1 MERSPAAE
9 TAGVDCSTAAP
20 AGLNRP
26 AAETAG
32 ADRLGAN
39 SDRCLRRS
47 GLPGCCLRGSKTSGS
62 EKLTNARQASGLSGV
77 YCLRAQKRCVQRGS
91 WSRGRRRSR
100 FCARRTGFVACDES
114 SVIGYWPALV
124 GIGWRWLVLV
134 MAGANNR
141 MFWPSG
147 DKSNDYSHTRSL
159 AKAVRGSKLR
169 TFVKNVQFAHAQ
181 RWFEGLSDLPTAN
194 NRPFCP
200 GKAKTCDY
208 SHARGLA
215 NTVRG
220 SKRQAIVEN
229 VQFPQSQRWFEGLLD
244 LLMANNR
251 AFCPRGTKTRDYL
264 QSTIAKVGAPE
275 CRGPKRTIIRGRV

>member
-1 MERSPAAE
+1 
-9 TAGVDCSTAAP
+9 
-20 AGLNRP
+20 
-26 AAETAG
+26 
-32 ADRLGAN
+32 
-39 SDRCLRRS
+39 
-47 GLPGCCLRGSKTSGS
+47 
-62 EKLTNARQASGLSGV
+62 
-77 YCLRAQKRCVQRGS
+77 
-91 WSRGRRRSR
+91 
-100 FCARRTGFVACDES
+100 
-114 SVIGYWPALV
+114 
-124 GIGWRWLVLV
+124 

-169 TFVKNVQFAHAQ
+169 TFVKNVHFPRIQ

-200 GKAKTCDY
+200 GEAKTCDY

-264 QSTIAKVGAPE
+264 QSTIAKVGTPE